1 MTTNDTK
8 SLKPLVDEFCYL
20 LVGFHKATLDAID
33 DSNTPEETS
42 AILALER
49 NVLIQTFETLK
60 SGIRTMK
67 DEEWRSLLGQAYT
80 LVEK

>member
-1 MTTNDTK
+1 MNNDTK

-33 DSNTPEETS
+33 DSNSPEETS

-67 DEEWRSLLGQAYT
+67 DEEWRSLLGEAYT

>member
-1 MTTNDTK
+1 MTNTDTK

-20 LVGFHKATLDAID
+20 LVSFHKATLEAID
-33 DSNTPEETS
+33 ETNSPEETS

>member
-20 LVGFHKATLDAID
+20 LVSFHKATLDAID
-33 DSNTPEETS
+33 DSDSPEETS

-49 NVLIQTFETLK
+49 DVLTQTFETLK
-60 SGIRTMK
+60 HGIWTMK
-67 DEEWRSLLGQAYT
+67 DEEWRSLLG
-80 LVEK
+80 

>member
-1 MTTNDTK
+1 MTNNDTK

-33 DSNTPEETS
+33 ETNSPEETS